1 VRVRVLASELGW
13 SSRRLIDRFRDHV
26 GLPPKAAARVIRFN
40 RAVTALSSGMP
51 QIAQVAAACGYA
63 DQAHLARDV
72 RALGGVTPGEL
83 RGGNFV
89 QDAATATT

>member
-1 VRVRVLASELGW
+1 MRVRALAVELGW
-13 SSRRLIDRFRDHV
+13 SPRRLIDRFRDHL

-40 RAVTALSSGMP
+40 RAVTALNSGTP
-51 QIAQVAAACGYA
+51 DIAQVAAACGYA

-83 RGGNFV
+83 VGGNFV
-89 QDAATATT
+89 QDTAAAAA